1 MEWVYTVLCLI
12 ALAVAGLCIVRS
24 YWMLG
29 FGSGSKRTF
38 AWLGASMVFL
48 LLAFVAMSGVQSER
62 DKEDESQKR
71 EVQAMGFSAV
81 IVDYTNNAEVKLRSE
96 CPNRDLLLYKRGDLW
111 YVGTEEIDSSKPVV
125 SESEVALRPEV
136 KWWCSKP
143 PIKN

>member
-1 MEWVYTVLCLI
+1 MELFYIVLFIVSMFVAVGCILRAVYATYGPFAKKSLI
-12 ALAVAGLCIVRS
+12 
-24 YWMLG
+24 
-29 FGSGSKRTF
+29 
-38 AWLGASMVFL
+38 WLGVAVFSIVVGL
-48 LLAFVAMSGVQSER
+48 VSLDNLNSIR
-62 DKEDESQKR
+62 DQTKESQKQ
-71 EVQAMGFSAV
+71 ELQAKGFV
-81 IVDYTNNAEVKLRSE
+81 GVTVEFTENADVKLRSE